1 MSARTVSNCYFV
13 SELLPTDSALA
24 ILSSAAR
31 TPLASFSAS
40 SFAQK
45 CMKNSRGCSLSLWL
59 WSAVTSIPFARKA
72 RLTGL
77 TSVDARTKS
86 QGGHRTI
93 EIPAKPKSDRRNQG
107 KGDERLWFR
116 RRLGVIQLRK
126 APACSGRQRRV
137 QRRHPTP
144 TRHFAQAL
152 LIVRPSARCQ

>member
-1 MSARTVSNCYFV
+1 
-13 SELLPTDSALA
+13 
-24 ILSSAAR
+24 
-31 TPLASFSAS
+31 
-40 SFAQK
+40 
-45 CMKNSRGCSLSLWL
+45 MKNSRGCSLSLWL

-107 KGDERLWFR
+107 QGDERLWFR

-126 APACSGRQRRV
+126 APFAAAANVGFNAG
-137 QRRHPTP
+137 
-144 TRHFAQAL
+144 TRPLQGILPKH
-152 LIVRPSARCQ
+152 